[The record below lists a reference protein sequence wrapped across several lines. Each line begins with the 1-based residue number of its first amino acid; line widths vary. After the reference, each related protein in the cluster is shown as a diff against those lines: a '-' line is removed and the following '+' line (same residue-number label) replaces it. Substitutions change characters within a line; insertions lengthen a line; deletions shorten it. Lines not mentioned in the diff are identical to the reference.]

1 MKLKNGVEVLKIF
14 NSLGARNNVYPT
26 VIYDKKNIILVDTG
40 YPGHYQIIKEQLDNI
55 NLSINDVSKIILTHQ
70 DWDHMGSL
78 SSIIENK
85 AEEQQIEVLA
95 HEDDKAYIEGSKTL
109 LKFTADFLKKL
120 RKLISEY
127 SMSKQ
132 QELNHILDNFY
143 VKVDKALKD
152 GDVIDVCGG
161 IEIIHVPG
169 HTPGNICLYLK
180 KHKIL
185 LAGDALNITNGQ
197 LYGPDSLYTHDMEQ
211 AVNSLKKLTK
221 YQIKTVVCYHGGIY
235 DNNVNKRLE
244 VIIRDELNE
253 LATKKAMR

>member
-14 NSLGARNNVYPT
+14 NSLGARNNIYPT
-26 VIYDKKNIILVDTG
+26 VIYDKKNIVLVDTG

-55 NLSINDVSKIILTHQ
+55 KLSINDVSKIILTHQ

-78 SSIIENK
+78 VSILENK
-85 AEEQQIEVLA
+85 AEAQQIEVLA
-95 HEDDKAYIEGSKTL
+95 HEADKPYIEGSKTP
-109 LKFTADFLKKL
+109 LKFTDEFVKKL
-120 RKLISEY
+120 RKMVGEY

-152 GDVIDVCGG
+152 GEVIDICGG
-161 IEIIHVPG
+161 IEVIHVPG

-197 LYGPDSLYTHDMEQ
+197 LYGPDAIYTHDMEQ
-211 AVNSLKKLTK
+211 AVNSLSKLTN
-221 YQIKTVVCYHGGIY
+221 YQIKTVVCYHGGVY

-244 VIIRDELNE
+244 EIITGELNE
-253 LATKKAMR
+253 LATKKALR